1 MKLHLPKLTFKLPRL
16 RAVVLIA
23 AVLAPAA
30 SSAVMAQQL
39 AGGRPPAPLQAQAA
53 MTGTEVAST
62 GVVRVDLSGSASQ
75 SLSIPRGKSAIV
87 ELPVDARDVLVTN
100 PAVADA
106 VLRSPRRIYI
116 LGVAAGQTDAV
127 FFDTQGRRIL
137 SLDIRVDTDTG
148 ALQQTINRILPGSR
162 VRVEAMN
169 DSVILTGL
177 VLNAG
182 DADKAVQIA
191 GRFVA
196 KPEQV
201 LNMMTIAGKDQV
213 MLKVRIVEVQR
224 SVIKQLGFNLSAV
237 LNQVGETQYILGT
250 AATFGI
256 NGSLLGGFSGGYHVD
271 TTHQPE
277 TMAYDP
283 VTNAYDIPQ
292 VDRNNPT
299 ATTQATSGS
308 HGVNQADATM
318 KAFERVGLVRT
329 LAEPNLTAVSGESA
343 KFLAGGEYPVPTGQD
358 NTGKVTIEFKPFGVG
373 LGFTPVVLSGG
384 RISLKLSTEVSELT
398 SQGAFTLSSGSGNTL
413 TVPALTVR
421 RAESTVELPS
431 GGSMMIAGL
440 IQEQTKQNLDSLPG
454 MMNLPVL
461 GTLFRSRD
469 YQSGQT
475 ELVILVTAYIVDPT
489 RPQDFQT
496 PADGL
501 QIAGDVET
509 ILLGRLNKTVKAPPG
524 ANAGRTYQGPY
535 GYVIE

>member
-1 MKLHLPKLTFKLPRL
+1 MPAISLPRAG
-16 RAVVLIA
+16 AVALFALLLTQA
-23 AVLAPAA
+23 APP
-30 SSAVMAQQL
+30 AVMAQSL
-39 AGGRPPAPLQAQAA
+39 AGGQTSAQTQASAA
-53 MTGTEVAST
+53 ITGGEVASS

-87 ELPVDARDVLVTN
+87 ELPVDARDVLVSN

-106 VLRSPRRIYI
+106 VLRSPRRIYV
-116 LGVAAGQTDAV
+116 LGMAAGQTDAV
-127 FFDTQGRRIL
+127 FFDASGRRIL

-162 VRVEAMN
+162 VHVEAMN

-182 DADKAVQIA
+182 DSEKAVQIA
-191 GRFVA
+191 SRFVA

-237 LNQVGETQYILGT
+237 LNQIGETQYILGT
-250 AATFGI
+250 TATFGI
-256 NGSLLGGFSGGYHVD
+256 NGSLLGGLSGGYKVD

-283 VTNAYDIPQ
+283 VTKAYDLPQ
-292 VDRNNPT
+292 VDRTNPT
-299 ATTQATSGS
+299 ATTQSTSGS
-308 HGVNQADATM
+308 HGVNQAEATV

-373 LGFTPVVLSGG
+373 LGFTPIVLSGG

-489 RPQDFQT
+489 RPDALQT

-509 ILLGRLNKTVKAPPG
+509 ILLGRLNKTVKAPAG
-524 ANAGRTYQGPY
+524 ANTGRTYQGPY